1 MYHILTLKFISLRF
15 KLSPI
20 IHCMKRFIVLE
31 FVKEIFCDLE
41 ISRISPET
49 MPLQNWIILPC
60 VTWTK
65 VDWWKDRHC
74 IGKCMT
80 APSKLKISRKEDTFT
95 SYTCHE
101 CCVSENS
108 ALPLEGS
115 RRIYKQLCR
124 MHEILNHCM
133 ILHVEKEMTEKLN
146 MSDIGNQFVSYQMTG
161 KIALE
166 NSMSIKTF
174 SSHVSNSKTKWQLII
189 STKAFTHVSLISFFC

>member
-1 MYHILTLKFISLRF
+1 MDKIKIYHVWVILALKFISLRF

-95 SYTCHE
+95 SYTR
-101 CCVSENS
+101 
-108 ALPLEGS
+108 LP
-115 RRIYKQLCR
+115 RMLC
-124 MHEILNHCM
+124 EWELCLCSYIES
-133 ILHVEKEMTEKLN
+133 LHD
-146 MSDIGNQFVSYQMTG
+146 SPRWQGNDWKIEHVGHWKPVCFISNDRQNRFG
-161 KIALE
+161 KFGV
-166 NSMSIKTF
+166 N
-174 SSHVSNSKTKWQLII
+174 
-189 STKAFTHVSLISFFC
+189 

>member
-20 IHCMKRFIVLE
+20 IHCMKWFIVLE

-60 VTWTK
+60 VTWIK

-108 ALPLEGS
+108 ASTL
-115 RRIYKQLCR
+115 RRLKACLQ
-124 MHEILNHCM
+124 
-133 ILHVEKEMTEKLN
+133 TT
-146 MSDIGNQFVSYQMTG
+146 MSHAG
-161 KIALE
+161 KIESLHDSPRWQGNDWKIE
-166 NSMSIKTF
+166 
-174 SSHVSNSKTKWQLII
+174 HVGHWKS
-189 STKAFTHVSLISFFC
+189 VCLISNERQNRFGKFDVNWNFLKSSIER